1 MYLDSVSGQ
10 PPRPYGRAEPRP
22 ITRYWR
28 TIIEHWRVVVFCVA
42 VAVVGA
48 GAYVTVA
55 PKRYSAQAQMLVAP
69 VPTTN
74 STLLGLPVVHQSN
87 DPTRDMATA
96 ASLITTQE
104 VAARVVS
111 ALHLHQSPSALMSNV
126 TAAAIGNSDLV
137 GVQATAPTARQAQA
151 IANEWV
157 QQVVATRAAALH
169 RAVAAQLPTLKAQTK
184 RLPPSQQ
191 SGPGTLGE
199 QYAQFQQLLNSND
212 PTITV
217 SSLANRPKSPSSPK
231 TKLAVVAA
239 LFGGLVLGIIAAFAF
254 DALDPRLQRE
264 EQAREIFNVPVLA
277 RIPNQRRSKVWRPI
291 LPQELTFSAAEGYRT
306 LRTILSARAE
316 GETRVILVTGSGP
329 AEGKTTSAINLAAAL
344 AQARSGVILL
354 DADLRRP
361 SMAKAL
367 ELDIRYGIDDVLA
380 ADADDESEVGRALTV
395 ARIGNASVGVLA
407 LRRPGN
413 DLADRLSLPVAENLI
428 RQVRAL
434 SDFVVIDSP
443 PLTAV
448 GDALPLARLADDVLV
463 VARRGSS
470 KLSKLWDLRDILV
483 EQATFPT
490 GIIMVGQPGPRSAP
504 YYARDDRA
512 DALRDEHQPHGDRDA
527 VA

>member
-1 MYLDSVSGQ
+1 VYLDSVSGQ
-10 PPRPYGRAEPRP
+10 PPRSYGRAEARP

-28 TIIEHWRVVVFCVA
+28 TIIDHWRVVVFCVA
-42 VAVVGA
+42 VAVAGA
-48 GAYVTVA
+48 GAYVAVA
-55 PKRYSAQAQMLVAP
+55 PKRYSAQAEMLVAP

-74 STLLGLPVVHQSN
+74 ATLLALPVVHQSN

-96 ASLITTQE
+96 ASLITSQE
-104 VAARVVS
+104 VAARVVR
-111 ALHLHQSPSALMSNV
+111 ALHLRQSPAELMSKV

-137 GVQATAPTARQAQA
+137 GVEATAPTAKEAQA

-157 QQVVATRAAALH
+157 KQVVATRAAALH
-169 RAVAAQLPTLKAQTK
+169 QAIAAQLPTLKAQTK
-184 RLPPSQQ
+184 HLPPSQQ

-199 QYAQFQQLLNSND
+199 QYAQFQQLLASND
-212 PTITV
+212 PTITI
-217 SSLANRPKSPSSPK
+217 SSLADRPKSPSSPK

-277 RIPNQRRSKVWRPI
+277 RIPNQRRSKVRRPI
-291 LPQELTFSAAEGYRT
+291 LPQELTYSAAEGYRT

-344 AQARSGVILL
+344 AQTRSGVILL

-361 SMAKAL
+361 SMAKTL
-367 ELDIRYGIDDVLA
+367 DLDIQYGIDDVLA
-380 ADADDESEVGRALTV
+380 ADADESEVGRALTV

-413 DLADRLSLPVAENLI
+413 DIADRLSLPVAENLI

-470 KLSKLWDLRDILV
+470 KLSKLWDLRDIIV

-490 GIIMVGQPGPRSAP
+490 GIILIGQPGPRSGP
-504 YYARDDRA
+504 YYTRDDRP
-512 DALRDEHQPHGDRDA
+512 DALQDEHRAQGDRDA
-527 VA
+527 VS